1 MESSF
6 TAKYTLL
13 ITVLVA
19 SLTAA
24 TAMFFVY
31 EKEFKPQASS
41 EQIARLASSEQ
52 IARLE
57 QLIEKMEKTSSLQ
70 EEIGRLKNENKK
82 LNEMVAFYK
91 EKNEFLTKKIE
102 EIERPKQ

>member
-6 TAKYTLL
+6 TTKYTLL
-13 ITVLVA
+13 TTVIVA

-31 EKEFKPQASS
+31 EKEFKPQ
-41 EQIARLASSEQ
+41 ASSEQ